1 MVPTGGLIKFEMAI
15 TTSLRGPQSAPAMR
29 EDAVVAAHA
38 PASGGAVD
46 LGEALRLL
54 GLDGPPL
61 AGADE
66 VARLQHVID
75 GLCLLSSHDGL
86 TGLANRRV
94 FNDALGREID
104 RGARTAESFG
114 LLIIDIDHF
123 KQINDQH
130 GHPVGDLVL
139 KAVAEKIADS
149 FRSIDLVA
157 RFGGEEFAVVLP
169 NVSPAFLLQVAERA
183 REAVANTRVEGPRGL
198 QLNVTV
204 SIGAVCARG
213 LAAIDRDA
221 LIEDADSKLYAAKR
235 QGRNR
240 VCFDT
245 APDTEVTLGE
255 RAHLLR
261 LIDSPDTIS

>member
-1 MVPTGGLIKFEMAI
+1 
-15 TTSLRGPQSAPAMR
+15 MR
-29 EDAVVAAHA
+29 EDAVVAANA
-38 PASGGAVD
+38 PATGRGVD

-66 VARLQHVID
+66 IARLQRVID

-104 RGARTAESFG
+104 RGARTGESFG
-114 LLIIDIDHF
+114 LMIIDIDHF

-139 KAVAEKIADS
+139 KAVARKIADS

-183 REAVANTRVEGPRGL
+183 REAVENTRVEGPRGL
-198 QLNVTV
+198 QLKVTV

-213 LAAIDRDA
+213 LAAIGRDA
-221 LIEDADSKLYAAKR
+221 LIEAADGKLYAAKR

-240 VCFDT
+240 VCFD
-245 APDTEVTLGE
+245 ASPDTEVTRDE